1 MNRPT
6 DSTIKK
12 LFAFSNNR
20 CAFPDC
26 TNAIVDRNTLTT
38 TGKVCHIKA
47 KSNLGPRWDESQ
59 TDEERH
65 GFQNLILL
73 CGKHH
78 DIVDDKSQVEK
89 FTVEIL
95 TGYKKKHEQTG
106 NNELS
111 QDDAK
116 LARRLIDS
124 YLKIDARDEAQ
135 VMVNSPGA
143 TQIKNIYQ
151 RPPTVKIIRE
161 RRPGSVTPEEVHQIG
176 EWVKELAEG
185 EVDKTRDEAFT
196 MWGGRF
202 KKHFRLGHRE
212 DLPSTDIPLAEAWYC
227 QQKAIQKRGYKT
239 KAPDAYQ
246 SERIKSIKAAM
257 SEMGKTND
265 TYYPE
270 LAMRLKLKKPF
281 ASLKKLTKRNL
292 DRVYNMVRGDV
303 TKLRS

>member
-47 KSNLGPRWDESQ
+47 KSNLGPRWDKSQ

-78 DIVDDKSQVEK
+78 DIVDDKSQEKK

-95 TGYKKKHEQTG
+95 TGFKKKHEQTG

-176 EWVKELAEG
+176 EWIKELAEG
-185 EVDKTRDEAFT
+185 EVDKTRDEAFK

-212 DLPSTDIPLAEAWYC
+212 DLLSTEMQIAEEWHRT
-227 QQKAIQKRGYKT
+227 QKAIQTSGLKT
-239 KAPDAYQ
+239 KVPDLYER
-246 SERIKSIKAAM
+246 ERINSNKAAM
-257 SEMGKTND
+257 NEMGKTNE

-281 ASLKKLTKRNL
+281 ASLKKLTRRNL

-303 TKLRS
+303 RKLRS